1 MASVLWIAPMSLKRD
16 WLTEGRE
23 HPQSV
28 PSKNERAG
36 NLARFAEFSQ
46 KLGEVSSWSQQPPV
60 GPAPVDMALTRLKW
74 VQTPAIRRRLG

>member
-1 MASVLWIAPMSLKRD
+1 MEGPVPVIAPMSLKRD

-36 NLARFAEFSQ
+36 NLPRFAEFSQ
-46 KLGEVSSWSQQPPV
+46 KLGEVSSWSQQPQ
-60 GPAPVDMALTRLKW
+60 W
-74 VQTPAIRRRLG
+74 VPPCRHGADVSNAQTPAIRRRLG